1 MYSVLFPFTKPYSLS
16 VQGSAINPM
25 IYVYVPMFLTST
37 VKLMSLLTL
46 SYLFPSFSLSSDWVF
61 LAKLCHIISLSPLLK
76 LTSSDLFFLFIFCW
90 RGAWSVSLTVKK
102 KKNPTYL
109 PTFPLTVPLFLLTY
123 LNTITFSH
131 LSLLSLLTGD
141 LLLVNLIKLTP
152 CSYLHT
158 DTPIVSPSLLLSQ
171 NTASFL
177 SFHRFLVT
185 FYLPN
190 LKN

>member
-76 LTSSDLFFLFIFCW
+76 LTSSDLFF
-90 RGAWSVSLTVKK
+90 SVYLLLERCLKCFPHCKEKK
-102 KKNPTYL
+102 KSYL
-109 PTFPLTVPLFLLTY
+109 PTYIPTDSPFIFTYILKYNNFFSPFPPFTFNWWSSTCQPDQTNPLFLFTYWHSHCKSLT
-123 LNTITFSH
+123 S
-131 LSLLSLLTGD
+131 
-141 LLLVNLIKLTP
+141 
-152 CSYLHT
+152 
-158 DTPIVSPSLLLSQ
+158 
-171 NTASFL
+171 A
-177 SFHRFLVT
+177 
-185 FYLPN
+185 
-190 LKN
+190 